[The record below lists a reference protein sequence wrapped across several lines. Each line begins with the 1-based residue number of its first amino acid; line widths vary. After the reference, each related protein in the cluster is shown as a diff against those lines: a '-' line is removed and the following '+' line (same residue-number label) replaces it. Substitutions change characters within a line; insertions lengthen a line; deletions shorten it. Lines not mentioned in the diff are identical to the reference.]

1 MKAAVLFLSLMVVIG
16 WSVEAQ
22 TARTV
27 ITLDGTSPERYDK
40 KATTPTEDPAS
51 SNLGELLTGI
61 EKEFGSLD
69 DPENVAMVQKKLDN
83 LEKSDILAR
92 VARINRKYYASL
104 IEMGF
109 TTEEAMKII
118 IANPI
123 VEFLKN
129 ENEDTP
135 KKSRTLSLEMQ

>member
-1 MKAAVLFLSLMVVIG
+1 MKSIRLFFVLFLMAGTFLAS
-16 WSVEAQ
+16 AQ

-27 ITLDGTSPERYDK
+27 ITLDGTSPERYTKPLED
-40 KATTPTEDPAS
+40 TTRS
-51 SNLGELLTGI
+51 SLGKLLSGI
-61 EKEFGSLD
+61 EAEFGPLD
-69 DPENVAMVQKKLDN
+69 DPENLAEVEKKLN
-83 LEKSDILAR
+83 SLEKSDILTK

-123 VEFLKN
+123 VEFIKKD
-129 ENEDTP
+129 EEEGP
-135 KKSRTLSLEMQ
+135 KKSRTLTLEMQ

>member
-1 MKAAVLFLSLMVVIG
+1 MCKSVTLLICMILFAFAF
-16 WSVEAQ
+16 EASSQ

-27 ITLDGTSPERYDK
+27 ITLDGISPNRYSQDL
-40 KATTPTEDPAS
+40 TDSTYS
-51 SNLGELLTGI
+51 SLGKLLSGI
-61 EKEFGSLD
+61 EAEFGSLE
-69 DPENVAMVQKKLDN
+69 DPETISEVEKKLNN
-83 LEKSDILAR
+83 LEKSDVLAKI
-92 VARINRKYYASL
+92 ARINRKYYASL

-123 VEFLKN
+123 IELIKKEESEVA
-129 ENEDTP
+129 P

>member
-1 MKAAVLFLSLMVVIG
+1 MKSTHLLFLLFFLAGSFLVN
-16 WSVEAQ
+16 AQ

-27 ITLDGTSPERYDK
+27 ITLDGTSPERYTKPLED
-40 KATTPTEDPAS
+40 TTRS
-51 SNLGELLTGI
+51 SLGKLLTGI
-61 EKEFGSLD
+61 EAEFGSLD
-69 DPENVAMVQKKLDN
+69 DPDNLAEVEKKLSS

-123 VEFLKN
+123 VEFIKK
-129 ENEDTP
+129 EEPEAP

>member
-1 MKAAVLFLSLMVVIG
+1 MKFTYLLTLLFVVAG
-16 WSVEAQ
+16 TQLVSAQ

-27 ITLDGTSPERYDK
+27 ITLDGTSPERYTQPLED
-40 KATTPTEDPAS
+40 TTS
-51 SNLGELLTGI
+51 SSLGKLLSGI
-61 EKEFGSLD
+61 EAEFGTLD
-69 DPENVAMVQKKLDN
+69 DPENLTEVDNKLNN
-83 LEKSDILAR
+83 LEKSDILTK

-109 TTEEAMKII
+109 STDEAMKII

-123 VEFLKN
+123 VEFIKN
-129 ENEDTP
+129 EEEEGP

>member
-1 MKAAVLFLSLMVVIG
+1 MKYAGYLLLLLFLAFTTMVN
-16 WSVEAQ
+16 AQ

-27 ITLDGTSPERYDK
+27 ITLDGTAPERYTRPLED
-40 KATTPTEDPAS
+40 TTRS
-51 SNLGELLTGI
+51 SLGKLLSGI
-61 EKEFGSLD
+61 EAEFGSLD
-69 DPENVAMVQKKLDN
+69 DPENLAQVEKKLN
-83 LEKSDILAR
+83 ALEKSDILAK

-123 VEFLKN
+123 VEFIKKD
-129 ENEDTP
+129 EDEAP
-135 KKSRTLSLEMQ
+135 KKSRTLSLEMP

>member
-1 MKAAVLFLSLMVVIG
+1 MKAVRLLSFLILLICIFQ
-16 WSVEAQ
+16 VEAQ

-27 ITLDGTSPERYDK
+27 ITLDGTSPERYTK
-40 KATTPTEDPAS
+40 PLEDSVSAGS
-51 SNLGELLTGI
+51 SLGRLLSGI
-61 EKEFGSLD
+61 EAEFGPLD
-69 DPENVAMVQKKLDN
+69 DPANLAEVENKLN
-83 LEKSDILAR
+83 SLEKSGILSQ

-123 VEFLKN
+123 VEFIKK
-129 ENEDTP
+129 EESEVP
-135 KKSRTLSLEMQ
+135 KKSRTLTLEMQ